1 MDEKRKYFRH
11 QLAFPVECQQM
22 NSPQY
27 SCTVTKDLSL
37 GGVKIISDDF
47 IPKGNTL
54 KLKLNLIKRVF
65 NFKTKVA
72 WCNRERFSD
81 RYYLGCEFIE
91 IPYFYKSQYRK
102 FLDKVTSS

>member
-1 MDEKRKYFRH
+1 MEEKRKYSRH
-11 QLAFPVECQQM
+11 QLAFPVECQQVGL
-22 NSPQY
+22 PQY
-27 SCTVTKDLSL
+27 LYTVTKDLSL
-37 GGVKIISDDF
+37 GGVKIISDNF
-47 IPKGNTL
+47 VPKGNTL

-91 IPYFYKSQYRK
+91 MPYFYKSQYCQ
-102 FLDKVTSS
+102 FLNKVTSS